1 VSYFGI
7 YLGKV
12 ELVAD
17 PAHLGRIK
25 VRVPSVYGVIGGA
38 SGAVPVDDLPWAIP
52 MGLPAGGSEG
62 SGGLSMLPKVGDQ
75 VAIQFLDGEPE
86 KPVWQWLMQTQ
97 DQAKAFKLHQYAEA
111 SQNGQD
117 VTGDPLRAILT
128 RYGHSLEVKE
138 DKVTLTT
145 KEGYQIL
152 LETSQSSSGGSL
164 SLQTPKGQR
173 LNLNDARENAVL
185 QALGAAVVSAKKVI
199 LNTATSIL
207 AKTTR
212 FTILAGSSMITF
224 QGDKVSINTGSGA
237 SLLIDPSGNI
247 ALVSAGGTSV
257 SLEGTKVQIAEPLGA
272 GIILEGGKV
281 SVNAPQCVINTAAMS
296 VGTAVGSPVALMT
309 AQMIAYLLTHTH
321 TNGNE
326 GSPTGPPIPLDPL
339 FPTDSTS
346 TRLQTS

>member
-1 VSYFGI
+1 MSYFGI
-7 YLGKV
+7 YLGRV

-17 PAHLGRIK
+17 PSHLGRIK
-25 VRVPSVYGVIGGA
+25 VRVPAVYGVLGGSA
-38 SGAVPVDDLPWAIP
+38 GAVPVDDLPWAIP
-52 MGLPAGGSEG
+52 MGLPAGGSEA

-86 KPVWQWLMQTQ
+86 KPVWQWLMQTE
-97 DQAKAFKLHQYAEA
+97 DQAKALKLHQYASA

-128 RYGHSLEVKE
+128 RYGHSLEVKA

-145 KEGYQIL
+145 KEGYQLL
-152 LETSQSSSGGSL
+152 LETSQSSAGGNL
-164 SLQTPKGQR
+164 SVQTPKGQR
-173 LNLNDARENAVL
+173 ISLNDARENMLL
-185 QALGAAVVSAKKVI
+185 QALGAAVVSGKKVI
-199 LNTATSIL
+199 LNTANSIL

-212 FTILAGSSMITF
+212 FTVMAGSSVVTF
-224 QGDKVSINTGSGA
+224 QNDKIYIGTGSGA
-237 SLLIDPSGNI
+237 SIVIDSDGNM

-257 SLEGTKVQIAEPLGA
+257 SLEGTKVQIAEPAGA
-272 GIILEGGKV
+272 GIILENGKV

-296 VGTAVGSPVALMT
+296 VGTAEGSPVALMT
-309 AQMIAYLLTHTH
+309 EEMIQYLLTHTH
-321 TNGNE
+321 TNGDN
-326 GSPTGPPIPLDPL
+326 GSPTGPPIPVDPT